1 MRTCLSR
8 PGKVMSKGWASSLM
22 VAGPRAS
29 RSRMW
34 RRVGSDSA
42 EKVRSSTEYLTIW
55 LTVALG
61 NRRGQRGGVLQN
73 VDLPTRQTTAEAAS
87 PSAGDPASGYS
98 RLTVPAAITPCT
110 PSVGPGR
117 LASAQ
122 PLRHGLEMTRRQ
134 QPLPALLPPA
144 YWRNLLAW

>member
-8 PGKVMSKGWASSLM
+8 PGKVMSKGWASSMM

-55 LTVALG
+55 LTIVLG
-61 NRRGQRGGVLQN
+61 DGEVKCAAFLQDA
-73 VDLPTRQTTAEAAS
+73 DLPTRQTTAEAAS

-98 RLTVPAAITPCT
+98 RPAALAAITPCT

-122 PLRHGLEMTRRQ
+122 RLHVLVQRRSSR
-134 QPLPALLPPA
+134 PVARLGP
-144 YWRNLLAW
+144 RSGD